1 MEISNAYN
9 KALELE
15 GLLLLLKSE
24 NTDSFKIDLIF
35 TRLFEKIDE
44 ISADLDTMHRQFQ
57 IELYHAAQ
65 QPLKDNSQS
74 INDSNDSK
82 QANSQADEQKAND
95 GNIAQIDKE
104 SPEDTAIFNE
114 YEPAQMRHNAD
125 EVIATDNCNVP
136 QATIERVESI
146 GQSNEEM
153 TTDDILPQSLV
164 NLTATIIDA
173 NISTKHDIEVANV
186 ADIAADTQNA
196 DIDSPI
202 NIELDENN
210 CIDVNQSAFARSAR
224 GDIRKMFTLN
234 DNYKFRRQLFDNSQQ
249 QYADTLSKVE
259 LMNSMA
265 DAESYIYDTM
275 GLDRDNAD
283 VKDFMT
289 IVAAYFMGK

>member
-1 MEISNAYN
+1 MELSNAYN

-24 NTDSFKIDLIF
+24 NTDNFKIDLIF
-35 TRLFEKIDE
+35 TRLYEKIDE
-44 ISADLDTMHRQFQ
+44 ICADLDTMHRQFQ

-95 GNIAQIDKE
+95 GNAEIEKE
-104 SPEDTAIFNE
+104 CQDDSAIIND
-114 YEPAQMRHNAD
+114 YESAQMNYNVDNVAASDNCNEPLAADDSVEPTAQAD
-125 EVIATDNCNVP
+125 EVIATD
-136 QATIERVESI
+136 
-146 GQSNEEM
+146 
-153 TTDDILPQSLV
+153 DILPQPV
-164 NLTATIIDA
+164 EDLTATNLDA
-173 NISTKHDIEVANV
+173 NNSTKIDIEVANV
-186 ADIAADTQNA
+186 ADIVADTQNA
-196 DIDSPI
+196 AIDSPI

-249 QYADTLSKVE
+249 QYADTLSKIE

-289 IVAAYFMGK
+289 IVTAYFMGK